1 MKKVATSD
9 IAVREDVPRAAS
21 ASAARTLF
29 SLPLLLGVL
38 VFVFGLASR
47 SKRLDDPDT
56 MLHVVIGRWIL
67 AHHAVPHADIFTYT
81 VAGKAWV
88 AHEWLGGVISALC
101 YDAAGFQGLV
111 AMASLGLAVS
121 IAIFARALLRYY
133 QPAQTIVIACLAWIV
148 LTPHWLARPHI
159 VALPFLVL
167 WMAMLVAAREEKRA
181 PSLWAALLMIPW
193 VNIHGTFLVGI
204 GFAGLFT
211 VEAVL
216 MTSGEAARL
225 KAAKDWTVFCIAAV
239 AASLVTPNG
248 IEAYLLPL
256 RLLHMTFTLS
266 VLIEWKSIDFQ
277 HMTTLEIWLLITL
290 ATVLWRGISLPFVR
304 VMLLLLLF
312 AMSLQHVRNGDLIAF
327 IAPLIAGPWAGAQL
341 GRGRK
346 ADWLDRFARPASAR
360 GLLLGAIVVCVA
372 EAVAAQFP
380 LGPMAKY
387 APAAALDA
395 VEEAHITGPVLNDYN
410 FGDYLI
416 FEGVKTFIDGRADLF
431 GDPFIKRYYEAV
443 HGQSD
448 ELPDILKQYHVTWT
462 ILTTGSR
469 AVALM
474 DHMAGWHRLYGDT
487 TAVVHVRDDEGATKA
502 PNGPVDK

>member
-1 MKKVATSD
+1 MEAGTPTREMKKVATSD
-9 IAVREDVPRAAS
+9 IAVREDAPRA

-38 VFVFGLASR
+38 CFVFGLLSR
-47 SKRLDDPDT
+47 AKRLDDPDT

-67 AHHAVPHADIFTYT
+67 AHHAVPHTDIFTYA

-88 AHEWLGGVISALC
+88 AHEWLGGVVSALC

-133 QPAQTIVIACLAWIV
+133 RPAQTIVIACLAWIV
-148 LTPHWLARPHI
+148 VTPHWLARPHI
-159 VALPFLVL
+159 LALPFLVL
-167 WMAMLVAAREEKRA
+167 WMASLVAAREEKRA
-181 PSLWAALLMIPW
+181 PSLWLALLMIPW

-216 MTSGEAARL
+216 MTNGEAARL
-225 KAAKDWTVFCIAAV
+225 KATKEWTVFCIAAI

-312 AMSLQHVRNGDLIAF
+312 MMSLQLSLI
-327 IAPLIAGPWAGAQL
+327 
-341 GRGRK
+341 
-346 ADWLDRFARPASAR
+346 
-360 GLLLGAIVVCVA
+360 
-372 EAVAAQFP
+372 
-380 LGPMAKY
+380 
-387 APAAALDA
+387 
-395 VEEAHITGPVLNDYN
+395 HI
-410 FGDYLI
+410 
-416 FEGVKTFIDGRADLF
+416 
-431 GDPFIKRYYEAV
+431 
-443 HGQSD
+443 
-448 ELPDILKQYHVTWT
+448 
-462 ILTTGSR
+462 
-469 AVALM
+469 
-474 DHMAGWHRLYGDT
+474 
-487 TAVVHVRDDEGATKA
+487 
-502 PNGPVDK
+502 